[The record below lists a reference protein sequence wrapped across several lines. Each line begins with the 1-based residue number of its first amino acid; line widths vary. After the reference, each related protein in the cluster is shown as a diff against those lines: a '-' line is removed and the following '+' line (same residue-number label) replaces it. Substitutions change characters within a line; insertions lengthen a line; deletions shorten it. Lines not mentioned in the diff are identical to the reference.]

1 MSDTVQRLSRTSQVV
16 AMLARY
22 RKAGI
27 LTGFDLGDAQEADAP
42 DEEGDA
48 LAERFVDDLEAMG
61 PAFVKLGQALS
72 TRPDLVPASWIA
84 ALERTQDDAT
94 PAPIDDIEA
103 LVEQELGVR
112 ASKVFA
118 AIDPDP
124 MAAASLA
131 QVHRAVLHDGRV
143 VAVKVQRPDVA
154 QAVRADLDVL
164 SDLAGTADALTDA
177 GRRLRLADW
186 ITEFRKTMLNE
197 LDYRTEAENLERFGR
212 HFRTYP
218 QLRVPRP
225 LWDYVTPRLLVM
237 EWIDGINVT
246 RISGLRRTELDTGP
260 ATAELLHA
268 YLDQVFVHG
277 DIHADP
283 HPGNVLLC
291 NDGRIAL
298 IDLGMVAT
306 IPPRQRERLLKLVF
320 AAVDG
325 RGEDVARELVALG
338 TRLEDFDES
347 AYVREVSQVVSRYAS
362 ASRRTSEGR
371 MVLDLVRRATENG
384 LRSPP
389 EISLLGKTLLNLERV
404 IDALSPGIDVKEE
417 IESHLQSLL
426 RDRLRKSLSPANLA
440 AEAMEL
446 QELVREAPRKLSDT
460 LSLLA
465 ANRLQVRLA
474 GLDDSRLM
482 ENIQKIA
489 NRIASAVVI
498 AALLLSSTQLM
509 RMDVGPRLFG
519 YPALAVVM
527 FLIAAVLGLTLVVSA
542 MRHDRNAR
550 PQERSGSE

>member
-1 MSDTVQRLSRTSQVV
+1 MQRLSRTSQVV

-22 RKAGI
+22 RRAGI
-27 LTGFDLGDAQEADAP
+27 LTGFDLGEAEEDP
-42 DEEGDA
+42 VDGETDE
-48 LAERFVDDLEAMG
+48 LAERFVADLEAMG

-72 TRPDLVPASWIA
+72 TRPDLVPASWIT

-94 PAPIDDIEA
+94 PAPVDDIEA
-103 LVEQELGVR
+103 LLEKELGVR
-112 ASKVFA
+112 ASKVFSE
-118 AIDPDP
+118 IDPEP

-131 QVHRAVLHDGRV
+131 QVHRAVLRDGRV
-143 VAVKVQRPDVA
+143 VALKIQRPDVA
-154 QAVRADLDVL
+154 CACRVDLDVL
-164 SDLAGTADALTDA
+164 AGLAGTADALTDA
-177 GRRLRLADW
+177 GRRMRLADW
-186 ITEFRKTMLNE
+186 IAEFRKAMLDE
-197 LDYRTEAENLERFGR
+197 LDYRIEAENLERFAR
-212 HFRTYP
+212 HLAGYER
-218 QLRVPRP
+218 LRVPRP

-246 RISGLRRTELDTGP
+246 RISGLRRTEEDTAP
-260 ATAELLHA
+260 ATVELLRA

-291 NDGRIAL
+291 PDGRIAL

-347 AYVREVSQVVSRYAS
+347 ACVREVSQVVARYSGS
-362 ASRRTSEGR
+362 ARRTSEGR
-371 MVLDLVRRATENG
+371 MVLELVRRSTECG
-384 LRSPP
+384 LRTPP

-404 IDALSPGIDVKEE
+404 VDALAPDVDVRRE
-417 IESHLQSLL
+417 IESHLQSLM
-426 RDRLRKSLSPANLA
+426 RERLRQSLSPTNLA

-446 QELVREAPRKLSDT
+446 QELVREAPRKLSDA
-460 LSLLA
+460 LSLVA

-482 ENIQKIA
+482 ENLQKIA

-509 RMDVGPRLFG
+509 RMEAGPTLLG

-527 FLIAAVLGLTLVVSA
+527 FLVAAVLGLMLVVSA
-542 MRHDRNAR
+542 MRHDRLAR
-550 PQERSGSE
+550 PVERTGTE

>member
-1 MSDTVQRLSRTSQVV
+1 MSETMQRLSRTSQVI

-22 RKAGI
+22 RSAGI
-27 LTGFDLGDAQEADAP
+27 LTGFDLGEAEEDP
-42 DEEGDA
+42 IDGETDE
-48 LAERFVDDLEAMG
+48 LAERFVADLEAMG

-72 TRPDLVPASWIA
+72 TRPDLVPASWIT

-94 PAPIDDIEA
+94 PAPVDDIEA
-103 LVEQELGVR
+103 LLEKELGVR
-112 ASKVFA
+112 ASKVFSE
-118 AIDPDP
+118 IDPEP

-131 QVHRAVLHDGRV
+131 QVHRAVLRDGRV
-143 VAVKVQRPDVA
+143 VALKIQRPDVA
-154 QAVRADLDVL
+154 CACRVDLDVL
-164 SDLAGTADALTDA
+164 AGLAGTADALTDA
-177 GRRLRLADW
+177 GRRMRLADW
-186 ITEFRKTMLNE
+186 IAEFRKAMLDE
-197 LDYRTEAENLERFGR
+197 LDYRIEAENLDRFAR
-212 HFRTYP
+212 HLAGYAR
-218 QLRVPRP
+218 LRVPRP

-246 RISGLRRTELDTGP
+246 RISGLRRTEEDTAP
-260 ATAELLHA
+260 ATVELLRA

-291 NDGRIAL
+291 PDGRIAL

-325 RGEDVARELVALG
+325 RGEDVERELVALG

-347 AYVREVSQVVSRYAS
+347 ACVREVSQVVARYSGS
-362 ASRRTSEGR
+362 ARPTSEGR
-371 MVLDLVRRATENG
+371 MVLELVRRSTECG
-384 LRSPP
+384 LRTPP

-404 IDALSPGIDVKEE
+404 VDALAPGVDVRRE
-417 IESHLQSLL
+417 IESHLQSLM
-426 RDRLRKSLSPANLA
+426 RERLRQSLSPTNLA

-446 QELVREAPRKLSDT
+446 QELVREAPRKLSDA
-460 LSLLA
+460 LSLVA

-482 ENIQKIA
+482 ENLQKIA

-498 AALLLSSTQLM
+498 AALLLSSTQIM
-509 RMDVGPRLFG
+509 RLEGGPRLLG
-519 YPALAVVM
+519 YPALAMLM
-527 FLIAAVLGLTLVVSA
+527 FLVAAVLGLMLVVSA
-542 MRHDRNAR
+542 MRRDRLAR
-550 PQERSGSE
+550 PVERSGTE

>member
-1 MSDTVQRLSRTSQVV
+1 MSETLQRLSRTTQVV

-22 RKAGI
+22 RKSGI
-27 LTGFDLGDAQEADAP
+27 LTGLDLGDAPDDDGAD
-42 DEEGDA
+42 DETDA
-48 LAERFVDDLEAMG
+48 LAERFASDLEEMG

-84 ALERTQDDAT
+84 ALERIQDDAT
-94 PAPIDDIEA
+94 PAPVGDIEA
-103 LVEQELGVR
+103 LLESELGVR
-112 ASKVFA
+112 ASKIFA
-118 AIDPDP
+118 EIDAEP

-143 VAVKVQRPDVA
+143 VALKIQRPDA
-154 QAVRADLDVL
+154 SGAVRTDLDVL
-164 SDLAGTADALTDA
+164 AGLAGTADTMTDA
-177 GRRLRLADW
+177 GRRLRLSDW
-186 ITEFRKTMLNE
+186 IAEFRKTMLNE
-197 LDYRTEAENLERFGR
+197 LDYRIEAENLERFGR
-212 HFRTYP
+212 HLAEYP
-218 QLRVPRP
+218 LLRVPKP

-246 RISGLRRTELDTGP
+246 RISGLRRTELDTSP
-260 ATAELLHA
+260 ATIQLLRA

-291 NDGRIAL
+291 DDGRIAL

-325 RGEDVARELVALG
+325 RGEDVARELVAIG
-338 TRLEDFDES
+338 TRLEDFDEG

-362 ASRRTSEGR
+362 SVRRSSEGR
-371 MVLDLVRRATENG
+371 MVLELVRRATECG

-404 IDALSPGIDVKEE
+404 VDALSPELDVKAQ
-417 IESHLQSLL
+417 IEDHLQSLL
-426 RDRLRKSLSPANLA
+426 RARVRKALSPANLA
-440 AEAMEL
+440 TEAMEL
-446 QELVREAPRKLSDT
+446 HELVREAPRKLSDT

-465 ANRLQVRLA
+465 SNRLQVRLA

-482 ENIQKIA
+482 ENLQKIA

-509 RMDVGPRLFG
+509 QMSAGPRLFG

-527 FLIAAVLGLTLVVSA
+527 FVVAAILGVMLVLSA
-542 MRHDRNAR
+542 MRYDRHAR
-550 PQERSGSE
+550 PFERSGSE

>member
-1 MSDTVQRLSRTSQVV
+1 MQRLSRTSQII

-22 RKAGI
+22 RGAGI
-27 LTGFDLGDAQEADAP
+27 LTGLDLGDTQEEEVADG
-42 DEEGDA
+42 ETDA
-48 LAERFVDDLEAMG
+48 LAERFVSDLEAMG

-72 TRPDLVPASWIA
+72 TRPDLVPAAWIA
-84 ALERTQDDAT
+84 ALERTQDNAT
-94 PAPIDDIEA
+94 PAPVGDIEA
-103 LVEQELGVR
+103 LLESELGVR

-118 AIDPDP
+118 LIDPEP

-143 VAVKVQRPDVA
+143 VALKIQRPDVA
-154 QAVRADLDVL
+154 GAVRGDLDVL
-164 SDLAGTADALTDA
+164 ARLAGTADALTDA

-186 ITEFRKTMLNE
+186 IAEFRKAMLQE
-197 LDYRTEAENLERFGR
+197 LDYRIEAENLDRFGR
-212 HFRTYP
+212 HLAGYDR
-218 QLRVPRP
+218 LRVPAP

-237 EWIDGINVT
+237 DWIDGINVT
-246 RISGLRRTELDTGP
+246 RISGLRRTEQDTAP
-260 ATAELLHA
+260 ATVELLRA

-291 NDGRIAL
+291 PDGRIAL

-347 AYVREVSQVVSRYAS
+347 AYVREISQVVARYAS
-362 ASRRTSEGR
+362 ATRRASEGR
-371 MVLDLVRRATENG
+371 MVLDLVRRATECG
-384 LRSPP
+384 LRTPP

-404 IDALSPGIDVKEE
+404 VDALSPEIDVRRE
-417 IESHLQSLL
+417 IEAHLQSLM
-426 RDRLRKSLSPANLA
+426 RDRLRKALSPANLA
-440 AEAMEL
+440 TEAMEL

-465 ANRLQVRLA
+465 ANRMQVRLD

-482 ENIQKIA
+482 ENLQKIA

-498 AALLLSSTQLM
+498 AALLLSSTQMM
-509 RMDVGPRLFG
+509 RLEVGPTLFG
-519 YPALAVVM
+519 YPALAMLM
-527 FLIAAVLGLTLVVSA
+527 FLVAAVLGIVLVVGA
-542 MRHDRNAR
+542 MRHDRRAR
-550 PQERSGSE
+550 PVERTGAE

>member
-1 MSDTVQRLSRTSQVV
+1 MQRLSRTSQVV

-22 RKAGI
+22 RRAGI
-27 LTGFDLGDAQEADAP
+27 LTGFDLGEAEEDP
-42 DEEGDA
+42 VDGETDE
-48 LAERFVDDLEAMG
+48 LAERFVADLEAMG

-72 TRPDLVPASWIA
+72 TRPDLVPASWIT

-94 PAPIDDIEA
+94 PAPVDNIEA
-103 LVEQELGVR
+103 LLEKELGVR
-112 ASKVFA
+112 ASKVFSE
-118 AIDPDP
+118 IDPEP

-131 QVHRAVLHDGRV
+131 QVHRAVLRDGRV
-143 VAVKVQRPDVA
+143 VALKIQRPDVA
-154 QAVRADLDVL
+154 CACRVDLDVL
-164 SDLAGTADALTDA
+164 AGLAGTADALTDA
-177 GRRLRLADW
+177 GRRMRLADW
-186 ITEFRKTMLNE
+186 IAEFRKAMLDE
-197 LDYRTEAENLERFGR
+197 LDYRIEAENLERFAR
-212 HFRTYP
+212 HLAGYER
-218 QLRVPRP
+218 LRVPRP

-246 RISGLRRTELDTGP
+246 RISGLRRTEEDTAP
-260 ATAELLHA
+260 ATVELLRA

-291 NDGRIAL
+291 PDGRIAL

-347 AYVREVSQVVSRYAS
+347 ACVREVSQVVARYSGS
-362 ASRRTSEGR
+362 ARRTSEGR
-371 MVLDLVRRATENG
+371 MVLELVRRSTECG
-384 LRSPP
+384 LRTPP

-404 IDALSPGIDVKEE
+404 VDALAPDVDVRRE
-417 IESHLQSLL
+417 IESHLQSLM
-426 RDRLRKSLSPANLA
+426 RERLRQSLSPTNLA

-446 QELVREAPRKLSDT
+446 QELVREAPRKLSDA
-460 LSLLA
+460 LSLVA

-482 ENIQKIA
+482 ENLQKIA

-509 RMDVGPRLFG
+509 RMEAGPTLLG

-527 FLIAAVLGLTLVVSA
+527 FLVAAVLGLMLVVSA
-542 MRHDRNAR
+542 MRHDRLAR
-550 PQERSGSE
+550 PVERTGTE

>member
-1 MSDTVQRLSRTSQVV
+1 MSETMQRLSRTSQVV

-22 RKAGI
+22 RRAGI
-27 LTGFDLGDAQEADAP
+27 LTGFDLSEAEEDP
-42 DEEGDA
+42 VDGETDE
-48 LAERFVDDLEAMG
+48 LAERFVADLEAMG

-72 TRPDLVPASWIA
+72 TRPDLVPASWIT

-94 PAPIDDIEA
+94 PAPVDDIEA
-103 LVEQELGVR
+103 LLEKELGVR
-112 ASKVFA
+112 ASKVFSE
-118 AIDPDP
+118 IDPEP

-131 QVHRAVLHDGRV
+131 QVHRAVLRDGRV
-143 VAVKVQRPDVA
+143 VALKIQRPDVA
-154 QAVRADLDVL
+154 CACRVDLDVL
-164 SDLAGTADALTDA
+164 AGLAGTADALTDA
-177 GRRLRLADW
+177 GRRMRLADW
-186 ITEFRKTMLNE
+186 IAEFRKAMLDE
-197 LDYRTEAENLERFGR
+197 LDYRIEAENLERFAR
-212 HFRTYP
+212 HLAGYER
-218 QLRVPRP
+218 LRVPRP

-246 RISGLRRTELDTGP
+246 RISGLRRTEEDTAP
-260 ATAELLHA
+260 ATVELLRA

-291 NDGRIAL
+291 PDGRIAL

-320 AAVDG
+320 AAVDS

-347 AYVREVSQVVSRYAS
+347 ACVREVSQVVARYSGS
-362 ASRRTSEGR
+362 ARRTSEGR
-371 MVLDLVRRATENG
+371 MVLELVRRSTECG
-384 LRSPP
+384 LRTPP

-404 IDALSPGIDVKEE
+404 VDALAPDVDVRRE
-417 IESHLQSLL
+417 IESHLQSLM
-426 RDRLRKSLSPANLA
+426 RERLRQSLSPTNLA

-446 QELVREAPRKLSDT
+446 QELVREAPRKLSDA
-460 LSLLA
+460 LSLVA

-482 ENIQKIA
+482 ENLQKIA

-509 RMDVGPRLFG
+509 RMEAGPTLLG

-527 FLIAAVLGLTLVVSA
+527 FLVAAVLGLMLVVSA
-542 MRHDRNAR
+542 MRHDRLAR
-550 PQERSGSE
+550 PVERTGTE

>member
-1 MSDTVQRLSRTSQVV
+1 MQRLSRTSQVV

-22 RKAGI
+22 RRAGI
-27 LTGFDLGDAQEADAP
+27 LTGFDLSEAEEDP
-42 DEEGDA
+42 VDGETDE
-48 LAERFVDDLEAMG
+48 LAERFVADLEAMG

-72 TRPDLVPASWIA
+72 TRPDLVPASWIT

-94 PAPIDDIEA
+94 PAPVDDIEA
-103 LVEQELGVR
+103 LLEKELGVR
-112 ASKVFA
+112 ASKVFSE
-118 AIDPDP
+118 IDPEP

-131 QVHRAVLHDGRV
+131 QVHRAVLRDGRV
-143 VAVKVQRPDVA
+143 VALKIQRPDVA
-154 QAVRADLDVL
+154 CACRVDLDVL
-164 SDLAGTADALTDA
+164 AGLAGTADALTDA
-177 GRRLRLADW
+177 GRRMRLADW
-186 ITEFRKTMLNE
+186 IAEFRKAMLDE
-197 LDYRTEAENLERFGR
+197 LDYRIEAENLERFAR
-212 HFRTYP
+212 HLAGYER
-218 QLRVPRP
+218 LRVPRP

-246 RISGLRRTELDTGP
+246 RISGLRRTEEDTAP
-260 ATAELLHA
+260 ATVELLRA

-291 NDGRIAL
+291 PDGRIAL

-320 AAVDG
+320 AAVDS

-347 AYVREVSQVVSRYAS
+347 ACVREVSQVVARYSGS
-362 ASRRTSEGR
+362 ARRTSEGR
-371 MVLDLVRRATENG
+371 MVLELVRRSTECG
-384 LRSPP
+384 LRTPP

-404 IDALSPGIDVKEE
+404 VDALAPDVDVRRE
-417 IESHLQSLL
+417 IESHLQSLM
-426 RDRLRKSLSPANLA
+426 RERLRQSLSPTNLA

-446 QELVREAPRKLSDT
+446 QELVREAPRKLSDA
-460 LSLLA
+460 LSLVA

-482 ENIQKIA
+482 ENLQKIA

-509 RMDVGPRLFG
+509 RMEAGPTLLG

-527 FLIAAVLGLTLVVSA
+527 FLVAAVLGLMLVVSA
-542 MRHDRNAR
+542 MRHDRLAR
-550 PQERSGSE
+550 PVERTGTE